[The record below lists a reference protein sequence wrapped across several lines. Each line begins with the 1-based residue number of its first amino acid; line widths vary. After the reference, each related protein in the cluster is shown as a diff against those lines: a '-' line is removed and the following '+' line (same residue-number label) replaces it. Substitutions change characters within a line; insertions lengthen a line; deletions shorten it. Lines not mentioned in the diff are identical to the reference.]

1 MCGTNMPSNRRTS
14 CSTICVFHHCSS
26 SVVAID
32 PWPWS
37 LCKTMLFSES
47 HGFAPT
53 LLYSYNDPFLD
64 YRFLIPKF
72 VHQRKQLQFRN
83 SPSRQ
88 MYGGSSEEEKKRQ
101 EARGKKKEIV
111 TSLEEVHKWSNLRS
125 WPTTLF
131 FPFTPFTF
139 TLFRFS
145 AFVVVFYFATI
156 HLICSS
162 ANRTTTWIAVVS
174 IRRLSIDTLIRVR
187 EVYLRPVTVVR
198 RRPENVLPFLP
209 TYWSM
214 SSRGEVPLTPLIL
227 LNVDA

>member
-1 MCGTNMPSNRRTS
+1 MLFNSASPLASRLHCFTHTMTHFWTIDFSFQSSYTNASN
-14 CSTICVFHHCSS
+14 SS
-26 SVVAID
+26 SVTVQANKCI
-32 PWPWS
+32 
-37 LCKTMLFSES
+37 EEVV
-47 HGFAPT
+47 
-53 LLYSYNDPFLD
+53 
-64 YRFLIPKF
+64 R
-72 VHQRKQLQFRN
+72 RKRK
-83 SPSRQ
+83 
-88 MYGGSSEEEKKRQ
+88 GKRQ
-101 EARGKKKEIV
+101 EERNCDV
-111 TSLEEVHKWSNLRS
+111 LSLEEVHNLRS

-131 FPFTPFTF
+131 SLFTPFTF

-145 AFVVVFYFATI
+145 AFVVIFYFATI